1 MQQHHFYASSAA
13 EWMTTTPHRDIRQL
27 LKLMDKSKYQY
38 SLWLV
43 PLPHDASYQ
52 IEQYAPKV
60 EGAIL
65 IGTFNK

>member
-1 MQQHHFYASSAA
+1 MKQHHFYASSVA

-27 LKLMDKSKYQY
+27 LKLMDKDGYPY

-43 PLPHDASYQ
+43 PLPHDANYQ
-52 IEQYAPKV
+52 IERYAPKV